1 MKRIIVLC
9 AAVLL
14 FGCAGAS
21 EPAAEPAAPAETEAP
36 AVTEQ
41 PAADTPAEEPAAP
54 AELPSDIMSFLDG
67 VWTLRTNDPAS
78 DGYAVLAFRSD
89 EKTVSVTAQDDRSV
103 KADAE
108 VFDSDPSSGISG
120 DAVRFN
126 ATEAS
131 EELTGA
137 FGNNMI
143 IYGSDMQYFAGT
155 YKGEDY
161 LFLRELGNGL
171 SVIDSEVLREE
182 NETGDHGWVFTRE
195 DSVFPDAGEEGKM
208 PAGTHYAFCWKK
220 DSTGYLLQEAEVI
233 EKTEDWYG
241 EEINTL
247 RVIPSMERISLYLYN
262 SDSLP
267 EQFSPGLF
275 QVTVDEAG
283 TVTAAEPVE
292 YIGYGAYRA
301 L

>member
-9 AAVLL
+9 AAALL
-14 FGCAGAS
+14 LGCAGAS

-41 PAADTPAEEPAAP
+41 PAADTPAEEPAA
-54 AELPSDIMSFLDG
+54 LPSDIMSFLDG
-67 VWTLRTNDPAS
+67 VWTLRTNDAAS
-78 DGYAVLAFRSD
+78 DGSLALEFSGD
-89 EKTVSVTAQDDRSV
+89 EKTVLIVPEDNRYV
-103 KADAE
+103 KAETE
-108 VFDSDPSSGISG
+108 VFDTDPDSGIAG
-120 DAVRFN
+120 DAVHFT
-126 ATEAS
+126 AAEAAD
-131 EELTGA
+131 ELLAA
-137 FGNNMI
+137 FGNSMI

-208 PAGTHYAFCWKK
+208 AAGTHYAFCWKK